1 MIFNRSKIAFPDY
14 QNKNGNLF
22 RKTKQHDLEQWN
34 TVKKHIKKFR
44 VCLDIGAHVGTSA
57 MRYSDYFE
65 NVFSFEP
72 IPDLF
77 ECLEYN
83 TQDLKN
89 VEINN
94 VAVGQKYEQV
104 KIYVNTNNS
113 AASVVES
120 ENTSDL
126 IATRWGNKKRKD
138 FQEMPTIEAQCVP
151 IDSFNF
157 ENVDFIKIDTEG
169 YNIEP
174 LKGMINTIKKWS
186 PVIQLERGT
195 SEHSINVANEFLFKH
210 GYKIVDTVVI
220 DDIFVRQK

>member
-14 QNKNGNLF
+14 QNKTGNLF
-22 RKTKQHDLEQWN
+22 RRAKQHDLNQWN
-34 TVKKHIKKFR
+34 AAKNHIQNFR

-57 MRYSDYFE
+57 MRFSKHFE
-65 NVFSFEP
+65 NVYSFEP

-83 TQDLKN
+83 TQDLDN
-89 VEINN
+89 VHTNN
-94 VAVGQKYEQV
+94 IAIGEKHEQV
-104 KIYVNTNNS
+104 KIYVNTRNS
-113 AASVVES
+113 AASVIES
-120 ENTSDL
+120 KNTADI
-126 IATRWGNKKRKD
+126 IASRWGNRKRKD
-138 FQEMPTIEAQCVP
+138 FQKMPSIEVECKT

-186 PVIQLERGT
+186 PVIQLERGNGK
-195 SEHSINVANEFLFKH
+195 HAINVANEFLFKH
-210 GYKIVDTVVI
+210 GYRIVESVVI
-220 DDIFVRQK
+220 DDIFVRI